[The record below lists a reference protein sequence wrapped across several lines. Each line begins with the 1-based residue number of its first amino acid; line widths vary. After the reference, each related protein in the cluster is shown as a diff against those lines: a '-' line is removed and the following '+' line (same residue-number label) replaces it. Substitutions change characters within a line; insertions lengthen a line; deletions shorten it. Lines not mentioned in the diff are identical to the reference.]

1 MTAPRPLGRT
11 GIDIQP
17 LIFGGNVFGWTL
29 DEAQSFA
36 ILDAFLDQG
45 FDAID
50 TADVYS
56 VWVPG
61 NQSESERIIGRWM
74 KARGNRD
81 KVKIFTKVGMELG
94 PERNGLSARWI
105 AQAVEDSLKRLQT
118 DHIDLYQS
126 HRPDPETPQEETL
139 RAYEDL
145 VKAGKV
151 RHVGASNFDAAQL
164 GEALKLS
171 AEKSL
176 PRYETLQNEYNLLTR
191 EKIEGEL
198 QALAVQEE
206 IGLIPF
212 YALSAG
218 FLTGKYRSEADFH
231 KSPRG
236 GGMGRF
242 LTPKG
247 LRVLAAMDEVAASTG
262 AAHSEIALAW
272 LLSRPGVTAPI
283 ASATSVAQVESL
295 ARGARLKLSDA
306 DLAKL
311 TAAGEDQAA

>member
-1 MTAPRPLGRT
+1 MTSPRPLGRT
-11 GIDIQP
+11 GLDIQP

-36 ILDAFLDQG
+36 ILDAFLDHG
-45 FDAID
+45 FDAVD

-61 NQSESERIIGRWM
+61 NHSESERIIGRWM
-74 KARGNRD
+74 KARGARD

-94 PERNGLSARWI
+94 PEKKGLSARWI

-118 DHIDLYQS
+118 DRIDLYQS
-126 HRPDPETPQEETL
+126 HTPDPETPQEETL

-145 VKAGKV
+145 VRAGKV

-164 GEALKLS
+164 GEALKLH
-171 AEKSL
+171 ADQGL

-191 EKIEGEL
+191 HKTEGAV
-198 QALAVQEE
+198 QDLAVREG

-218 FLTGKYRSEADFH
+218 FLTGKYRSEADFG

-236 GGMGRF
+236 AGMARF

-283 ASATSVAQVESL
+283 ASATSVAQLESL
-295 ARGARLKLSDA
+295 VRGVRLKLSEA

-311 TAAGEDQAA
+311 TAAGEEPAA